1 MSSKSKRQLKFL
13 DKEKRN
19 KLKEKITSGKQY
31 YAKEFEQHFL
41 KCYQS
46 YLEHFPCRKTL
57 FDAAVKMEHFVMFT
71 ELLLLH
77 ISDIFSECNRKSNKY
92 AQFQMSWY
100 TFSGK
105 VLNYNTGIIAI
116 DNILSRYIESL
127 RKVVTVKGIDTE
139 GDIRIYLSCLL
150 KSLLDFFLHITYKLK
165 TSSHQ
170 TQVNSNQTQVK
181 IDISSIYRIAGAN
194 LMRMIKK
201 RKSTNFLK
209 RLTKRRQSI
218 IQEEISLLQNLHYPN
233 EEKQNTELPPGV
245 RYLDRGSLLIVKKPI
260 FNFVKIIIKNV
271 CGSVSTQSYNQLG
284 LRMTQVAKLKVC
296 DRQTKSMFCACV
308 KLAAGNVSL
317 QAQNVH
323 LLCSEYSTKIFNTV
337 VNEYI
342 KRDKFMQKNNAQLML
357 RDKLKFFAS
366 QSQKYKS
373 QKPKSQTSK

>member
-1 MSSKSKRQLKFL
+1 
-13 DKEKRN
+13 
-19 KLKEKITSGKQY
+19 
-31 YAKEFEQHFL
+31 
-41 KCYQS
+41 
-46 YLEHFPCRKTL
+46 
-57 FDAAVKMEHFVMFT
+57 MFT

-77 ISDIFSECNRKSNKY
+77 ISDIFSECNRKPNRY

-150 KSLLDFFLHITYKLK
+150 KSLLDFFLRITYKLK

-170 TQVNSNQTQVK
+170 TQVNSNQTQVM

-209 RLTKRRQSI
+209 RLTKWRQSI
-218 IQEEISLLQNLHYPN
+218 IQEEISLLQNLHCPN

-245 RYLDRGSLLIVKKPI
+245 RYLDRGSLLI
-260 FNFVKIIIKNV
+260 
-271 CGSVSTQSYNQLG
+271 
-284 LRMTQVAKLKVC
+284 C
-296 DRQTKSMFCACV
+296 D
-308 KLAAGNVSL
+308 N
-317 QAQNVH
+317 H
-323 LLCSEYSTKIFNTV
+323 H
-337 VNEYI
+337 
-342 KRDKFMQKNNAQLML
+342 
-357 RDKLKFFAS
+357 
-366 QSQKYKS
+366 
-373 QKPKSQTSK
+373 

>member
-1 MSSKSKRQLKFL
+1 
-13 DKEKRN
+13 
-19 KLKEKITSGKQY
+19 
-31 YAKEFEQHFL
+31 
-41 KCYQS
+41 
-46 YLEHFPCRKTL
+46 
-57 FDAAVKMEHFVMFT
+57 
-71 ELLLLH
+71 
-77 ISDIFSECNRKSNKY
+77 
-92 AQFQMSWY
+92 MSWY

-209 RLTKRRQSI
+209 RLTKQRQSI

-271 CGSVSTQSYNQLG
+271 CGSVSAQSYNQLG

-308 KLAAGNVSL
+308 NLAAGNVSL

-373 QKPKSQTSK
+373 QKSKSQTSK